1 MLTWNKTR
9 PEALNEASD
18 QASKHKIQKGF
29 MTFQGVREENKI
41 INILRENM
49 TDEKGREW
57 RWDMEIVAFHEE
69 KARINGTEAK

>member
-1 MLTWNKTR
+1 
-9 PEALNEASD
+9 
-18 QASKHKIQKGF
+18 

-41 INILRENM
+41 INIIRENM

-57 RWDMEIVAFHEE
+57 RWDMEMVAFHEE